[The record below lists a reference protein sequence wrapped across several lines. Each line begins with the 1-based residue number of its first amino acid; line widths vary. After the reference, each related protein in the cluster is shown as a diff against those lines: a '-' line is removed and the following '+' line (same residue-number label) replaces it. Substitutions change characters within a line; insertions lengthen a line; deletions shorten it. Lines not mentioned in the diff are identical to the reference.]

1 MITKAEK
8 CHSFGMKN
16 YQTKFVQIKPKLYL
30 NNKLINTVKIDES
43 FVYLVRYFDFN
54 MTNKDHKVVLLSK
67 TNDLFNTIDELSL
80 YSKNKILLY
89 QRYVLSKISWHLPVA
104 DILITWVKQNLDNI
118 ASKFIRQWLEIPIAS
133 TLNVIRQSKN
143 KFGLGITLLSDRFT
157 QCQVTLRNKFKNS
170 SNQDIVEIY
179 DVSKGKNTTYDQ
191 YKSTR
196 EAINDIRNDVE
207 IDTSTFTTQGL
218 VVKTISDYADKKHT
232 TAWHK
237 ALSTLPKNTYSFA
250 IRYLNNTLANNT
262 NLRLKNLAKCDI
274 CDGNET
280 LRHVVGGCKTG
291 LDKK

>member
-1 MITKAEK
+1 MIIKVEK

-43 FVYLVRYFDFN
+43 FVYLVRYFDSN
-54 MTNKDHKVVLLSK
+54 MTNKDHKFVLLSK
-67 TNDLFNTIDELSL
+67 TNDLVNTIDELSL

-89 QRYVLSKISWHLPVA
+89 QRYVLSKISWHLTVA

-118 ASKFIRQWLEIPIAS
+118 ASKFIRQ
-133 TLNVIRQSKN
+133 SKN
-143 KFGLGITLLSDRFT
+143 KFGPGIILLSDRFT

-179 DVSKGKNTTYDQ
+179 DVSKGKNITYDQ

-262 NLRLKNLAKCDI
+262 NLRLKNFAKCDI